1 MENYL
6 KGDEY
11 VGGCFGFETRYPF
24 CDKDLIQEFLWLNR
38 NLKNSYRGCGYKPPL
53 LYYLDKE
60 KFPFHIRKLGFD
72 V

>member
-11 VGGCFGFETRYPF
+11 VGGCFGYETRYPF
-24 CDKDLIQEFLWLNR
+24 CDKDLIQEFLWLKKE
-38 NLKNSYRGCGYKPPL
+38 LKNDFNGWNYKPPL
-53 LYYLDKE
+53 LYYLLNE
-60 KFPFHIRKLGFD
+60 KFPFHVNKLGFN